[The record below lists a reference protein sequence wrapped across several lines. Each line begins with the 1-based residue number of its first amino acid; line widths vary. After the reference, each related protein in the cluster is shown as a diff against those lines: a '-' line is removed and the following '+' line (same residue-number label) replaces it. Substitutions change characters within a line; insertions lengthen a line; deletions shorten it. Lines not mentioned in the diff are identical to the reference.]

1 MKKKYC
7 RVSTFLAT
15 LFSSIIAWFT
25 TSSCQHIIPGR
36 VEYGTPQAEFEVKAT
51 VISEENV
58 PIEGLQ
64 VELLEPTTQKVVD
77 REKTDSSG
85 RAELEEDMLHFSNQE
100 RTVRVTDV
108 DGAQNGLWET
118 KEVTV
123 RVKDSTIKKESRW
136 RKEATQQITIRLEE
150 KK

>member
-1 MKKKYC
+1 MKKNYC

-15 LFSSIIAWFT
+15 LFSSIIAWVT